1 MNYKIM
7 FDLTFFNGSRIT
19 EDVKIETKGK
29 GKKVLRAKIKEYIEY
44 FYNMQENVVEV
55 TPLSIIRY
63 DTLNFNN
70 VWPKEDFEKFKNK
83 CYYKKQKEKYV
94 VH

>member
-7 FDLTFFNGSRIT
+7 FDLVFFNGSRII
-19 EDVKIETKGK
+19 DHVKIETKGK

-44 FYNMQENVVEV
+44 CYNREEHIVDVIPM
-55 TPLSIIRY
+55 SIERY

-70 VWPKEDFEKFKNK
+70 IWPKEDFEKFKNK
-83 CYYKKQKEKYV
+83 CYYKKERK
-94 VH
+94 